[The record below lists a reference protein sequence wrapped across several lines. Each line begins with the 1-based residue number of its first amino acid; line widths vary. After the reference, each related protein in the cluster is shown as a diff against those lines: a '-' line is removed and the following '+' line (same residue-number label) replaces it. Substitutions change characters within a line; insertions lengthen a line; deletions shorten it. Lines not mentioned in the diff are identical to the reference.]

1 MNEALQLRDGR
12 WFVGNPGPMRS
23 PAEIKASFSQISSC
37 WLTKLMNILQKA
49 INSLL
54 LRIIALVFVF
64 GRDSGRSVYSVV
76 KNKAVNSRNFSIF
89 EVPENLIGLGL
100 LSKLVSGLTA
110 SQTAKEHSYRAILR
124 SLDFGRAVL
133 FSVLELNVCPWKVK
147 KSSPSS
153 GKNNKKRGK

>member
-1 MNEALQLRDGR
+1 M
-12 WFVGNPGPMRS
+12 
-23 PAEIKASFSQISSC
+23 
-37 WLTKLMNILQKA
+37 
-49 INSLL
+49 
-54 LRIIALVFVF
+54 
-64 GRDSGRSVYSVV
+64 YSVV

-110 SQTAKEHSYRAILR
+110 SQTAKEHSYWAIPR

-133 FSVLELNVCPWKVK
+133 FSMLEINGCPWKVK

>member
-1 MNEALQLRDGR
+1 VFRRDY
-12 WFVGNPGPMRS
+12 
-23 PAEIKASFSQISSC
+23 
-37 WLTKLMNILQKA
+37 
-49 INSLL
+49 
-54 LRIIALVFVF
+54 
-64 GRDSGRSVYSVV
+64 GRSVYSVV

-133 FSVLELNVCPWKVK
+133 FSMLEINGCPWKVK

-153 GKNNKKRGK
+153 GKNNKKRGKWIDRNSRHWSRARGAECSCALCWIRNRSRASGKLSKGRKHHSEVPKRQARYGWAWRVTAP